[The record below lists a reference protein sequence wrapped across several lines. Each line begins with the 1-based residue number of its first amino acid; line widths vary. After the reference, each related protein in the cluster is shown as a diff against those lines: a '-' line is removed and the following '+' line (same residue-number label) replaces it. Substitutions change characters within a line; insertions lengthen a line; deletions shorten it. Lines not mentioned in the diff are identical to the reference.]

1 MENLNLILPEIFI
14 SLSIMFLLVLGV
26 FKKNSSKFT
35 FNLSLL
41 VFLITGI
48 ITINETFSVSRIT
61 LFNESIIIDYMS
73 SLMKLITLSGG
84 FLVLVISSS
93 YLKIFKLH
101 NIEYPI
107 LILSSVLGMM
117 IMISSN
123 DLIVFYM
130 GLELQSLALYVLAT
144 YNRDQLKSSEA
155 GLKYFVL
162 SALSSGLLLYGCSL
176 IYGFTGSTNF
186 NVIANQFNTN
196 EYAIT
201 FGIVFILVG
210 LAFKI
215 SAVPFHMWAPDVYEG
230 SPTSV
235 TLFFTIVP
243 KIAALT
249 VFIRFL
255 FVPFFDLIEQWQM
268 ILVFLSIASMLF
280 GAIAAIGQKNLK
292 RLIAYSSISHMGY
305 ALAGLTTGTNEGI
318 QSSISYISIYLVM
331 NLAFFS
337 CIFMLKR
344 EDKYC
349 NEKLTNAKDAFSGI
363 SLDRN
368 FRSKI
373 MRSKGGHMVNPSS
386 GMVSMMT
393 ISVIDALRRVS
404 NVEAPV
410 FLDTPG
416 RSLDYKHKEELLN
429 YFWQNDGHQFLIF
442 AHSGEFDTEETLQK
456 HADKLAKAWSLSWP
470 GDHIDT
476 CYACG
481 SKKIEGSY
489 NSTINVCKDCND

>member
-1 MENLNLILPEIFI
+1 MSNIELVFPEIFI
-14 SLSIMFLLVLGV
+14 SLSIMFLLILGV
-26 FKKNSSKFT
+26 FKKNSSKIIQ
-35 FNLSLL
+35 NLSLL
-41 VFLITGI
+41 ILLITAV
-48 ITINETFSVSRIT
+48 ITFNETLSVKQIT
-61 LFNESIIIDYMS
+61 LFNESVIIDYLS
-73 SLMKLITLSGG
+73 SFMKIVTLLAAFVVLLISPN
-84 FLVLVISSS
+84 
-93 YLKIFKLH
+93 YLRTFKIFK
-101 NIEYPI
+101 IEYPI

-144 YNRDQLKSSEA
+144 FDRDKLKSSEA

-186 NVIANQFNTN
+186 NVIANQFNAN

-255 FVPFFDLIEQWQM
+255 FVPFLNLIEQWQM

-292 RLIAYSSISHMGY
+292 RLIAYSSISHVGY
-305 ALAGLTTGTNEGI
+305 ALAGLATGSNVGI
-318 QSSISYISIYLVM
+318 QSSVIYIIIYIIM
-331 NLAFFS
+331 NLGFFS
-337 CIFMLKR
+337 CLLMMKRNNVYYEQIDDLSGLSKNHPMLSLSLLIILFSLAGIPPLAGFFAKFYIFKSVIEQSMYFLAIVG
-344 EDKYC
+344 
-349 NEKLTNAKDAFSGI
+349 LLATVVAAFYYLRI
-363 SLDRN
+363 I
-368 FRSKI
+368 KI
-373 MRSKGGHMVNPSS
+373 MYFDKEKESYDKDHSLWLKFSLTFSTLIILLYFIFPSQL
-386 GMVSMMT
+386 V
-393 ISVIDALRRVS
+393 DAVS
-404 NVEAPV
+404 N
-410 FLDTPG
+410 
-416 RSLDYKHKEELLN
+416 
-429 YFWQNDGHQFLIF
+429 
-442 AHSGEFDTEETLQK
+442 
-456 HADKLAKAWSLSWP
+456 
-470 GDHIDT
+470 
-476 CYACG
+476 
-481 SKKIEGSY
+481 
-489 NSTINVCKDCND
+489 INII